1 MPHVIRVERT
11 GGPEVLQWVEVATPV
26 PAAGEVLIRQTAVG
40 LNFVDI
46 YQRSGLYPLPLP
58 FTPGNEGVGV
68 VEAIGPG
75 VSGFKA
81 GDRVVYTGAAGA
93 YAQVRVV
100 PAAKLIHLPAGIDDR
115 VAAASFLKG
124 TTVQFLLQ
132 RTFKVGPG
140 HTILFHAAAGGV
152 GLIATQWA
160 KALGATVIGTVGSEE
175 KKAVALKHGC
185 DHVINYRSENFV
197 DRVKEI
203 TGGAGVDVVY
213 DAVGK
218 DTFPG
223 SLDCLRPL
231 GTWVSFGNASGVV
244 PPFSIMLLQQKGSL
258 FATRAG
264 SAYYLAK
271 REDLENAAKALF
283 AVIADGSVKAE
294 VSQTFALKDAGA
306 AQAALESRKTIG
318 ATVLLP

>member
-283 AVIADGSVKAE
+283 AVIADGTVKAE

-306 AQAALESRKTIG
+306 ARAALESRKTIG

>member
-203 TGGAGVDVVY
+203 TGGKLCDVVY
-213 DAVGK
+213 DGIGAT
-218 DTFPG
+218 TFPA
-223 SLDCLRPL
+223 SLDCIRPL
-231 GTWVSFGNASGVV
+231 GYFVSFGSASG
-244 PPFSIMLLQQKGSL
+244 PIKAFDINLLQFKGSL
-258 FATRAG
+258 FASRPTLNHYA
-264 SAYYLAK
+264 AK
-271 REDLENAAKALF
+271 REDLVSIAGDLF
-283 AVIADGSVKAE
+283 DKVGSGAVKIPVNQK
-294 VSQTFALKDAGA
+294 FALKDARKA
-306 AQAALESRKTIG
+306 HEHLEGRETTGSTI
-318 ATVLLP
+318 LIP

>member
-203 TGGAGVDVVY
+203 TGGTGVDVVY

-283 AVIADGSVKAE
+283 AVITNGTVKAE

>member
-11 GGPEVLQWVEVATPV
+11 GGPEVLQWVEVATPA

-68 VEAIGPG
+68 VEGIGPG

-283 AVIADGSVKAE
+283 AVITNGTVKAE

>member
-283 AVIADGSVKAE
+283 AVITNGTVKAE